1 MKKSAKVLMTLLG
14 ILGAIVEL
22 VEFLFFP
29 LIFLIAGLL
38 LQLPWQYYAI
48 TIGGYFALFILGEL
62 LLYLIFKRLEK
73 KYSSRFAQKMEK
85 ILSKF
90 SAEVD

>member
-1 MKKSAKVLMTLLG
+1 MKKSAKVLMMLLS
-14 ILGAIVEL
+14 ILFAIVEL

-29 LIFLIAGLL
+29 LVFLIAGLL

-48 TIGGYFALFILGEL
+48 TIGGYFALFFLGQL
-62 LLYLIFKRLEK
+62 LLHLIFKRLDK

-85 ILSKF
+85 IISKF

>member
-1 MKKSAKVLMTLLG
+1 MKKSAKGLLTLLG

-22 VEFLFFP
+22 LEFLFFP

-73 KYSSRFAQKMEK
+73 KYSSRFVQKMEK

-90 SAEVD
+90 STEVD

>member
-1 MKKSAKVLMTLLG
+1 MKKSAKVLMMLLS
-14 ILGAIVEL
+14 ILFAIVEL

-90 SAEVD
+90 STEVD

>member
-1 MKKSAKVLMTLLG
+1 MKNSAKVLMMLLS
-14 ILGAIVEL
+14 ILFAIVEL

-29 LIFLIAGLL
+29 LVFLIAGLL

-90 SAEVD
+90 STEVD

>member
-1 MKKSAKVLMTLLG
+1 MKKSAKVLMTLFS

-62 LLYLIFKRLEK
+62 LLYLIFKGLVK
-73 KYSSRFAQKMEK
+73 QYSSRFAKKMEK

-90 SAEVD
+90 STEVD

>member
-1 MKKSAKVLMTLLG
+1 MTLLG
-14 ILGAIVEL
+14 ILFAIVDL
-22 VEFLFFP
+22 LEFLFFP
-29 LIFLIAGLL
+29 LVFLIAGLL

>member
-1 MKKSAKVLMTLLG
+1 MTLLG

-90 SAEVD
+90 STEVD